1 MTFAPPQLLIDRLG
15 KPRGLLLAGA
25 LILIVAVL
33 DYRTGYAFRLGDF
46 YLIPIALIA
55 WVAGTLPGIVAAGC
69 ASLLWLVSFENS
81 SFYRNPAYYFWEAS
95 IMLASFSAF
104 AWLIARL
111 RLALTHADTR
121 FVKALEKMPAA
132 IYVSDE
138 RNNEILYANEHMLT
152 LSGIGPA
159 MTPHDFASH
168 FSRDADP
175 GPARRE
181 DDAATAA
188 ATVRDLR
195 TGRWYLQHVSPIP
208 WGSNANVRLNVLT
221 DITERRQSEILREK
235 HGEALHQAA
244 RMSSL
249 AEIASSLAHEVN
261 QPLMVIA
268 TYMDASLRLI
278 DAGKTDMAEM
288 TTVMRKCR
296 EQAVRAAA
304 IIQRLRDF
312 IRQRNVCPTLCEAR
326 ELVLEVVDLLKL
338 PIEEAR
344 IHLDLTGI
352 DPDLRFAADRIL
364 MIQLLDNLVRNA
376 IEAMTDTPPS
386 RRRLSILARRSHDGR
401 AEIAIADSGQGLS
414 ADAVEQLFSP
424 FFTTKEH
431 GLGLGLAIC
440 RSIAEAHGG
449 QLWAENRPGG
459 GGAVFTLALPV
470 DATTS
475 P

>member
-1 MTFAPPQLLIDRLG
+1 MI
-15 KPRGLLLAGA
+15 
-25 LILIVAVL
+25 AVL

-55 WVAGTLPGIVAAGC
+55 WIAGTLPGIVAAGC
-69 ASLLWLVSFENS
+69 ASLLWLISFESS
-81 SFYRNPAYYFWEAS
+81 SFYRNSAYYFWEAS

-111 RLALTHADTR
+111 RLTLTHADTR
-121 FVKALEKMPAA
+121 FVMALEKMPAA
-132 IYVSDE
+132 IYVSDD

-159 MTPHDFASH
+159 MTPRDFASH
-168 FSRDADP
+168 FSRDANP
-175 GPARRE
+175 GPERRG
-181 DDAATAA
+181 DDAATAE

-208 WGSNANVRLNVLT
+208 WGNNTNVRLSVLT

-249 AEIASSLAHEVN
+249 AEIASSLAHEIN

-278 DAGKTDMAEM
+278 EAGKTDMAEM
-288 TTVMRKCR
+288 TSVMRKCR

-312 IRQRNVCPTLCEAR
+312 IRQRNVCPSPCDAR
-326 ELVLEVVDLLKL
+326 ELVLEIVGLLKL

-344 IHLDLTGI
+344 IHLDLTGLAPEI
-352 DPDLRFAADRIL
+352 RFAADRIL
-364 MIQLLDNLVRNA
+364 MIQILDNLVRNA
-376 IEAMTDTPPS
+376 IDAMADTAPS
-386 RRRLSILARRSHDGR
+386 RRRLCFHARQTSDGR
-401 AEIAIADSGQGLS
+401 AEIAIADSGHGLS

-424 FFTTKEH
+424 FFTTKEQ

-449 QLWAENRPGG
+449 QLRAENGSG
-459 GGAVFTLALPV
+459 GGAVFTLALPIEG
-470 DATTS
+470 ASS